1 MRGNYGHPD
10 GPKYS
15 SLRKAAH
22 GSQLP
27 PLRGHGAYFKTPYT
41 EAMPPLGAGL
51 LRDQHATCGWSPEW
65 LAVSRQTILA
75 QTPAILETGN
85 QFEVTERK
93 SRRRI

>member
-51 LRDQHATCGWSPEW
+51 LRDQHA
-65 LAVSRQTILA
+65 SRQTILA